1 MPERRADVESVDWAS
16 LEVHGAPED
25 VPAAFH
31 AIWSDDEDQR
41 KLGYH
46 NLSRRL
52 GHGASAS
59 PASIAAV
66 PFLIDVV
73 ADPHAPSRFAACQ
86 VLLQIAIGEEE
97 ITLNER
103 PDFAYW
109 RREAERKASLTV
121 AELEA
126 EQAAWIAAA
135 TDPAERRAREVAAFF
150 RDVEEERETERVN
163 AEAYDAVRGGV
174 LVYLT
179 ALSADDLGTRMYA
192 AQLLA
197 YFPEDASSIV
207 RALLPLITGRD
218 AIVASAAAVAAGICA
233 RGTEDPVA
241 AAAITARW
249 ERAENRAERW
259 ATAIAL
265 AQLLNHPGPDIL
277 ADVAAATEAPAP
289 VPHFPFLDGDIAT
302 VASYTLDRIEDK
314 HTLPS
319 GPWSAGRQG

>member
-1 MPERRADVESVDWAS
+1 MPERRAEVESVDWAS
-16 LEVHGAPED
+16 LEVHGAPDD
-25 VPAAFH
+25 VPVAFH

-46 NLSRRL
+46 NLSRGL
-52 GHGASAS
+52 GHGASSS

-66 PFLIDVV
+66 PFLLDVV

-109 RREAERKASLTV
+109 RREAQRKASLTV

-135 TDPAERRAREVAAFF
+135 PDPAERRAREVAAFF
-150 RDVEEERETERVN
+150 RDVEDERETERVN
-163 AEAYDAVRGGV
+163 AEAYDAVRASV
-174 LVYLT
+174 PVYLT
-179 ALSADDLGTRMYA
+179 ALSADDVGTRMYA

-207 RALLPLITGRD
+207 PALLPLIGGPD

-233 RGTEDPVA
+233 RGSADPAA

-249 ERAENRAERW
+249 ERAGDRADRW

-265 AQLLNHPGPDIL
+265 AQLLNHPTADVL
-277 ADVAAATEAPAP
+277 ADVEAAAEAPAP
-289 VPHFPFLDGDIAT
+289 LPHFPFLEGDIA
-302 VASYTLDRIEDK
+302 ALAGYTLDRLEDK
-314 HTLPS
+314 HALPS
-319 GPWSAGRQG
+319 GPWSA